1 MSPPLPESAY
11 EAGGRIE
18 QPARKGKQH
27 SREQHPHRRLG
38 RSEMRQN
45 VYELK
50 LGSRVTVMSIGLVG
64 VRVHNGHPVY
74 HVCVGKQRNA
84 TYI

>member
-1 MSPPLPESAY
+1 MSPPLSESVY

-27 SREQHPHRRLG
+27 SRKQHPHRRLG
-38 RSEMRQN
+38 RSEMRQS

-50 LGSRVTVMSIGLVG
+50 LGSGVAVMSLGIVG
-64 VRVHNGHPVY
+64 VRVHDGHPVY
-74 HVCVGKQRNA
+74 HVRVGKQRNA